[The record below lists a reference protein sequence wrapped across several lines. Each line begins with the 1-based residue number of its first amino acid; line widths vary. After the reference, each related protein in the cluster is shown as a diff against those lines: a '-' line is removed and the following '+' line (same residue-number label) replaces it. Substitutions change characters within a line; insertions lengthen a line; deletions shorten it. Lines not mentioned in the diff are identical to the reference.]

1 MERILS
7 IIVLTIYCLT
17 SSAQTQNDIAALLA
31 KLSGQSE
38 LITKDSSVVKLL
50 DNGEKALPMLSKQFI
65 DSTKSNVFSKCTGR
79 YLTRG
84 ELAIILADRIEGMP
98 YFTLT
103 GLENCTLE
111 SCDNNPN
118 FVEYYLEFIR
128 FRGMTKVFQ
137 KRYDEWLT
145 SSDRKKYRNPKT
157 DN

>member
-1 MERILS
+1 MGRILS
-7 IIVLTIYCLT
+7 IIVLTICGLT
-17 SSAQTQNDIAALLA
+17 SSAQTQDDIVALLA
-31 KLSGQSE
+31 GLSGQSE
-38 LITKDSSVVKLL
+38 LIKKDSSLAKLL
-50 DNGEKALPMLSKQFI
+50 DEGEKLLPILSRQFT
-65 DSTKSNVFSKCTGR
+65 DSTKSKVFSKCTGR

-103 GLENCTLE
+103 GLQNCTLE

-145 SSDRKKYRNPKT
+145 STDRKKYRKT
-157 DN
+157 KSDN